1 MKALIIEDH
10 RDERDFLRRGLT
22 GLGYS
27 CEATADGRDGLK
39 RLLNGTYDLA
49 LIDLMLPGLDG
60 KEIIRQ
66 ARHAGVTTHII
77 IVSALGSISDRVAGL
92 NIGADDYMPKP
103 CSLDE
108 LRARI
113 EAFKRRF
120 AGNPPRLIKLHDIEL
135 DVIAHTCRRKN
146 RNIDLS
152 KIEFAI
158 LECLMRHH
166 GTLVTKNLLLEEAWG
181 FDIDPTTDIIPP
193 HISRI
198 RSKLA
203 LAGETDPIEN
213 RRGEGYVFN

>member
-10 RDERDFLRRGLT
+10 RDEQAFFRRGLST
-22 GLGYS
+22 LGYS
-27 CEATADGRDGLK
+27 CEVAADGRDGLK
-39 RLLNGTYDLA
+39 RLLNGTYDLV
-49 LIDLMLPGLDG
+49 LVDLMLPGLDG

-77 IVSALGSISDRVAGL
+77 IISALGSISDRVSGL
-92 NIGADDYMPKP
+92 HIGADDYMPKP

-108 LRARI
+108 LKARI
-113 EAFKRRF
+113 EAFNRRF
-120 AGNPPRLIKLHDIEL
+120 ASHPPRLLQVQDIEL
-135 DVIAHTCRRKN
+135 DVVAHTCRRKN
-146 RNIDLS
+146 RNIELS
-152 KIEFAI
+152 KIEFAV

-181 FDIDPTTDIIPP
+181 FDADPTTDIIPP

-198 RSKLA
+198 RSKLV
-203 LAGETDPIEN
+203 LVGETDPIEN